1 MYQFHTL
8 PTLRFCLL
16 AVLVVISTVI
26 GYCQP
31 EFELSRNISRMPFA
45 SGFTILINQDH
56 NTHSPVGRYDMEGTD
71 FGDVCDVYPIV
82 AIAGGIV
89 RHVVD
94 VHDTSCTNGC
104 GIFNNYVW
112 IEHVNGEWSKYTHFS
127 QGSVT
132 QAGISVGDTICAGTF
147 LGYECYVGST
157 SPAYNEHLHFELRRP
172 NNPTNPPID
181 PAGGFLDPA
190 DGAHLIP
197 VINSIS
203 KHWWEKGDVITVSGS
218 NSCTHSNINA
228 GNQTIGN
235 DGIRI
240 YMASG
245 YIRTNSNS
253 VILTNGS
260 NGLFHAGGEV
270 VLTQKFHARAGT
282 SFTARIGN
290 CAATEFPNCN

>member
-1 MYQFHTL
+1 MRAILASIF
-8 PTLRFCLL
+8 FCAIAGGLL
-16 AVLVVISTVI
+16 S
-26 GYCQP
+26 QP
-31 EFELSRNISRMPFA
+31 DFRLSRNVYRMPFE
-45 SGFTILINQDH
+45 SGFTIEINQDH
-56 NTHSPVGRYDMEGTD
+56 LTHAPLGRYDMEGID
-71 FGDVCDVYPIV
+71 LGDVCDVYPIV
-82 AIAGGIV
+82 SVAGGIV

-94 VHDTSCTNGC
+94 VHDTSCTDGC

-112 IEHVNGEWSKYTHFS
+112 IEHINGEWSKYTHFS

-132 QAGISVGDTICAGTF
+132 NAGISVGDTVCAGTL

-157 SPAYNEHLHFELRRP
+157 SPAYNEHLHFELRLP

-190 DGAHLIP
+190 DGDHLIP

-203 KHWWEKGDVITVSGS
+203 KHWWEKDDVIFVSDN

-228 GNQTIGN
+228 GSQTIGS

-245 YIRTNSNS
+245 YIHTNANAVTFS
-253 VILTNGS
+253 NGS

-270 VLTQKFHARAGT
+270 VLTPNFHVQPGA
-282 SFTARIGN
+282 SFTARIGS
-290 CAATEFPNCN
+290 CAATEFPGCN